1 MSKVGDQRLITV
13 GAGLVLENALA
24 GRRFERAPFLC
35 KGALYATGS
44 TVGLLAELNIGGRSV
59 SPAINVNGENRLPIV
74 PDDLLFADWV
84 AQPNELIQVTISNP
98 TIGDLDIAF
107 KIELEE
113 QEIVEG

>member
-1 MSKVGDQRLITV
+1 MSKVGDQRLLTV

-35 KGALYATGS
+35 KGALFATGS
-44 TVGLLAELNIGGRSV
+44 APGLLCELNIGGRSV
-59 SPAINVNGENRLPIV
+59 SPAINVNEQNRLPVV

-84 AQPNELIQVTISNP
+84 AQPNELIQITVSNP

-107 KIELEE
+107 KMELEE